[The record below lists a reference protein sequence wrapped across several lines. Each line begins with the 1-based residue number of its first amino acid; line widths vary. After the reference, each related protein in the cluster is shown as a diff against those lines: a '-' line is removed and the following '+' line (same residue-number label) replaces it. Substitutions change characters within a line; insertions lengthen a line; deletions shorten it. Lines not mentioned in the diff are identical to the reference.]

1 MGHYNNFKTVVY
13 IPAEVAEKFTQEK
26 LASDWEWIEKYIGLD
41 KVYLETH
48 RSHVDVKPEQLRM
61 IKDFLESKG
70 VTVSGGITTT
80 INDFEGTEPGKQRLF
95 GTFCYTDPAMRARL
109 KEISEYTAG
118 MFDEIILDDFYF
130 TNCTC
135 ERCIREKGE
144 RDWVT
149 FRRELMKDV
158 SENLV
163 VGPAKAVNPK
173 VRMIIKYPNWRESYH
188 FTGYVPE
195 VQRDIFDATYTGT
208 ETRSPQYTDQHLPEY
223 LSYSLVRYMENAWP
237 GRNGGGWFDTY
248 ACWSIDRY
256 LEQAYLTAFAQAKEL
271 MHFQWSDLVEN
282 PMLSAMA
289 LQLSKIDKLMDG
301 IGKACGV
308 PVYIPFAS
316 SGENHLEM
324 RFGMLGLPMEPTPF
338 FPEEAG
344 ETEVS
349 ASAGSGAFRAVGGYT
364 NEDDAAGRAADR
376 AGAGRRSILLTESA
390 LADGDIV
397 EKLEKYVREGGNA
410 VITTGFFRGAE
421 QKLRAAGLTE
431 ARLSGRS
438 IPVTRYQVTGD
449 FAGFIEHRKTLFFPE
464 IVHGNNDSW
473 SLLNGGDGDT
483 HSALVL
489 RRAYGKGRLYIAAIP
504 DGDSGLYEMPKAAVD
519 VIKRVLMGGEYVS
532 GRNVSAFTY
541 DSGRMM
547 LYRYVKADL
556 RPEKVTLYTERK
568 KAVLVDD
575 LTGMKYP
582 SQEVKRFEDFRPSSG
597 TAAEVLLQPGKF
609 TKVHWEVQE

>member
-438 IPVTRYQVTGD
+438 IPVTRY
-449 FAGFIEHRKTLFFPE
+449 
-464 IVHGNNDSW
+464 
-473 SLLNGGDGDT
+473 
-483 HSALVL
+483 
-489 RRAYGKGRLYIAAIP
+489 RRAFHAEADSIP
-504 DGDSGLYEMPKAAVD
+504 
-519 VIKRVLMGGEYVS
+519 
-532 GRNVSAFTY
+532 
-541 DSGRMM
+541 
-547 LYRYVKADL
+547 
-556 RPEKVTLYTERK
+556 
-568 KAVLVDD
+568 
-575 LTGMKYP
+575 
-582 SQEVKRFEDFRPSSG
+582 
-597 TAAEVLLQPGKF
+597 
-609 TKVHWEVQE
+609 

>member
-13 IPAEVAEKFTQEK
+13 IPAEVAQKLTAEK
-26 LASDWEWIEKYIGLD
+26 LASDWAWIEKYIGLD

-48 RSHVDVKPEQLRM
+48 RNNIDVPAEHLRM
-61 IKDFLESKG
+61 IRDFLESKG
-70 VTVSGGITTT
+70 VIVSGGITTT
-80 INDFEGTEPGKQRLF
+80 INDFEGAEGGKQRLF

-118 MFDEIILDDFYF
+118 LFDEIILDDFYF

-135 ERCIREKGE
+135 ERCIREKGD

-271 MHFQWSDLVEN
+271 MHFQWSDLIEN

-289 LQLSKIDKLMDG
+289 LQLRKIDKLMDG

-338 FPEEAG
+338 FPE
-344 ETEVS
+344 
-349 ASAGSGAFRAVGGYT
+349 
-364 NEDDAAGRAADR
+364 RAA
-376 AGAGRRSILLTESA
+376 SMLLTESS
-390 LADGDIV
+390 LADEDIV
-397 EKLEKYVREGGNA
+397 EKLEQYVREGGNA

-421 QKLRAAGLTE
+421 EKLRAAGLTE

-449 FAGFIEHRKTLFFPE
+449 FAGFIEHRRTMFFPE

-519 VIKRVLMGGEYVS
+519 VIKRILTGGEYVS

-541 DSGRMM
+541 DSGRIL

-582 SQEVKRFEDFRPSSG
+582 SHEVRRWEDFRPSGGSS
-597 TAAEVLLQPGKF
+597 AEVLLQPGKF
-609 TKVHWEVQE
+609 TKVHWETEE